1 MRKNGI
7 NQHSLVVRAPSIV
20 ESLEDRRMLS
30 AAPFQLKP
38 VAPTKILAGNTGT
51 ESVVIH
57 NLTTAAVTEEVDITL
72 APSLNGST
80 AAGAYSTPG
89 ISETITLKAH
99 GSATIKVPFVPP
111 TTLTSGKYH
120 TLATVTLGDAAPTT
134 LVAPGTYTLTVPPAV
149 TTTPSLVGIYKGL
162 IKQTIG
168 GGGKSYVHEAG
179 FIWNNTAQ
187 TPGSLTGTY
196 TVGTATDTGT
206 MTGSENTTGAVTFT
220 FTASDMTYTVVGKVS
235 ADGSSIIGTIKGTFV
250 NNLWARL
257 NGKFTLALES

>member
-7 NQHSLVVRAPSIV
+7 NQQGVAVRASSLV
-20 ESLEDRRMLS
+20 ESLEDRRLLS

-38 VAPTKILAGNTGT
+38 VAPTKILAGNTASET
-51 ESVVIH
+51 VVIH
-57 NLTTAAVTEEVDITL
+57 NLTASAVTEAVNITL

-80 AAGAYSTPG
+80 PAGAYSTPG
-89 ISETITLKAH
+89 VSETITLKAH
-99 GSATIKVPFVPP
+99 GSATVKVPFVPP

-120 TLATVTLGDAAPTT
+120 TLATVAIGDAAPTT
-134 LVAPGTYTLTVPPAV
+134 LLAPGTYTLTVPPAV
-149 TTTPSLVGIYKGL
+149 TTTPSLVGTYKGI
-162 IKQTIG
+162 IKQTIAG
-168 GGGKSYVHEAG
+168 SGKSYTHEAG
-179 FIWNNTAQ
+179 FIWDDTAQ
-187 TPGSLTGTY
+187 TPGSLTGTF
-196 TVGTATDTGT
+196 TVGTATDSGT

-257 NGKFTLALES
+257 NGKFTLAREA